1 MLHYTALGISILLGV
16 GGQIL
21 LKKGAMESAT
31 FVRQLFHLPTIIGLS
46 LYVASAFLYLIALR
60 RLPVSVAFPSVSLSY
75 VAVAV
80 LGHLAFQEP
89 LGAQQLLGIA
99 VIVTG
104 VVLLSW
110 N

>member
-1 MLHYTALGISILLGV
+1 MLHYAALGVSILLGV

-21 LKKGAMESAT
+21 LKKGAAESAT
-31 FVRQLFHLPTIIGLS
+31 FARQLFHLPTILGLS

-60 RLPVSVAFPSVSLSY
+60 RLPVSIAFPSVSLSY

-80 LGHLAFQEP
+80 LGNMVFHEP
-89 LGAQQLLGIA
+89 LGLQQLLGIA

-110 N
+110 S